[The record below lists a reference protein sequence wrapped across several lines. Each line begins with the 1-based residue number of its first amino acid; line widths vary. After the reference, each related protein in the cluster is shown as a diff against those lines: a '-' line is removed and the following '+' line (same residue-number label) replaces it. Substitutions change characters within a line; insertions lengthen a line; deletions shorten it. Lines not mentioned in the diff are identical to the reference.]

1 MNRIPETEARM
12 FDTTDELLRK
22 IRLGEDSVLELK
34 AVRFRGKKIAGP
46 ERGDLADELA
56 AMANTGDGVCV
67 LGVDDKTRR
76 IEGIPLEQ
84 LDLVE
89 SYVRQICNDSIV
101 PPLAMKTVRMELPD
115 EAGELRPVL
124 KIDVPRSLFVHK
136 SPGGYFH
143 RQGSSKRELSPDLLA
158 RLFQQRSQARIIRF
172 EEQPVPETSFRDL
185 TPELWER
192 FLPQSPEDPQS
203 ILRKMK
209 LLTEDDLG
217 EERASVAGIL
227 LCSRRPDTWLPG
239 AYVEAVRYRGT
250 LQDSNHQVDAERLRG
265 PLDRQIRDG
274 IVFILRNMFIAAV
287 KRPGREEFPQYSDR
301 AVFEAV
307 VNAVVHRD
315 YSVHGSKVRIL
326 QFDDRVEIYS
336 PGPLPNSVTVDS
348 LPLRQATRNELITT
362 LLARIPVEGVEG
374 AGRHQYFMERRGDG
388 VPIILNESLRL
399 SGRRPEYRLLDDAEL
414 LLTIYSADLPNQFPR
429 IIELDE
435 RP

>member
-1 MNRIPETEARM
+1 MI
-12 FDTTDELLRK
+12 DSTDELLRK
-22 IRLGEDSVLELK
+22 IRLGEDSVPELK
-34 AVRFRGKKIAGP
+34 AVRLRGKKVVGP
-46 ERGDLADELA
+46 ERDDLADELA
-56 AMANTGDGVCV
+56 AMANTGDGVCI

-84 LDLVE
+84 LDVVE

-101 PPLAMKTVRMELPD
+101 PPLTVKIVRIELPD
-115 EAGELRPVL
+115 EAGELRPIL
-124 KIDVPRSLFVHK
+124 KIDVPKSLFVHE
-136 SPGGYFH
+136 SPGGYF
-143 RQGSSKRELSPDLLA
+143 RRLGSSKRKLPPDLLA
-158 RLFQQRSQARIIRF
+158 RLFQQRSQARVIRF
-172 EEQPVPETSFRDL
+172 EEQPVPETSFEDMAPDL
-185 TPELWER
+185 WQR
-192 FLPQSPEDPQS
+192 FLPQSPEDPRS

-209 LLTEDDLG
+209 LLTDDDLG
-217 EERASVAGIL
+217 EERASVAGVL

-239 AYVEAVRYRGT
+239 AYVEAVRYRGN

-265 PLDRQIRDG
+265 PLDRQIRDS
-274 IVFILRNMFIAAV
+274 VAFVLRNMFVAAV
-287 KRPGREEFPQYSDR
+287 KRPGREEFRQYSDR

-315 YSVHGSKVRIL
+315 YSIHGSKVRIL

-348 LPLRQATRNELITT
+348 LPLRQATRNELITA
-362 LLARIPVEGVEG
+362 LLARTSVEGVEG

-399 SGRRPEYRLLDDAEL
+399 SGRLPEYRLLDDAEL

-435 RP
+435 SP

>member
-1 MNRIPETEARM
+1 MNRISETETRM
-12 FDTTDELLRK
+12 LDTTDE
-22 IRLGEDSVLELK
+22 
-34 AVRFRGKKIAGP
+34 
-46 ERGDLADELA
+46 
-56 AMANTGDGVCV
+56 
-67 LGVDDKTRR
+67 
-76 IEGIPLEQ
+76 
-84 LDLVE
+84 
-89 SYVRQICNDSIV
+89 
-101 PPLAMKTVRMELPD
+101 
-115 EAGELRPVL
+115 
-124 KIDVPRSLFVHK
+124 
-136 SPGGYFH
+136 
-143 RQGSSKRELSPDLLA
+143 
-158 RLFQQRSQARIIRF
+158 ARIIRF

-185 TPELWER
+185 APELWQR

-217 EERASVAGIL
+217 EQRAPVAGIL
-227 LCSRRPDTWLPG
+227 LCSRRPDTWLPS

-250 LQDSNHQVDAERLRG
+250 LQAAHRQINAERIHG
-265 PLDRQIRDG
+265 PLDLQIRDG
-274 IVFILRNMFIAAV
+274 ISFILRNMFVAAV

-315 YSVHGSKVRIL
+315 YSIHGSKVRIL

-336 PGPLPNSVTVDS
+336 PGPLPNSVTVES
-348 LPLRQATRNELITT
+348 LPLRQATRNELITA

-374 AGRHQYFMERRGDG
+374 AGRHRYFMERRGDG

-399 SGRRPEYRLLDDAEL
+399 SGRLPEYRLLDDAEL
-414 LLTIYSADLPNQFPR
+414 LLTIYSAELPNQFPR

>member
-1 MNRIPETEARM
+1 M

-46 ERGDLADELA
+46 ERDDLADELA
-56 AMANTGDGVCV
+56 AMANTADGVV
-67 LGVDDKTRR
+67 ILGVDDKTRR
-76 IEGIPLEQ
+76 VEGIPLEQ
-84 LDLVE
+84 LDAVE

-101 PPLAMKTVRMELPD
+101 PPLTVKIIRTELPD
-115 EAGELRPVL
+115 ETGELRPIL
-124 KIDVPRSLFVHK
+124 KIDVPQGLFVHE
-136 SPGGYFH
+136 SPGGYF
-143 RQGSSKRELSPDLLA
+143 RRLGSSKRKLPPDLLA
-158 RLFQQRSQARIIRF
+158 RLFQQRSQARVIRF

-185 TPELWER
+185 APELWQR
-192 FLPQSPEDPQS
+192 FLPQSPEDPRS

-209 LLTEDDLG
+209 LLTADDLG

-239 AYVEAVRYRGT
+239 AYIEAVRYRGT
-250 LQDSNHQVDAERLRG
+250 VQDSNHQVDAERLRG
-265 PLDRQIRDG
+265 PLDRQIREG
-274 IVFILRNMFIAAV
+274 VAFILRNMFVAAV

-315 YSVHGSKVRIL
+315 YSIHGSKVRIL

-336 PGPLPNSVTVDS
+336 PGPLPNSVTIDS
-348 LPLRQATRNELITT
+348 LPLRQATRNELITA
-362 LLARIPVEGVEG
+362 LLARTPVEGIQG
-374 AGRHQYFMERRGDG
+374 AGGHQYFMERRGDG
-388 VPIILNESLRL
+388 VPIILNESERL
-399 SGRRPEYRLLDDAEL
+399 SGLRPEYRLLDDSEL
-414 LLTIYSADLPNQFPR
+414 LLTIYSAELPNQFPR

-435 RP
+435 DPR